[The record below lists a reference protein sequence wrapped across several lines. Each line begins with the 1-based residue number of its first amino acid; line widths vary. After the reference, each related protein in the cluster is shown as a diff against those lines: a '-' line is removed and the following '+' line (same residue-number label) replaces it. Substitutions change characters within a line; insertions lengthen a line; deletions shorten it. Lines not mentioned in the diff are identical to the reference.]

1 MDLGSTNGTFVNG
14 KKVGAIDLKDGD
26 LIKGGQTVLR
36 VSIVGDDAG
45 GAQGPANQT
54 LPMRPQP
61 VAALPTAHSI
71 SVARQP
77 ERSRRGGDTQPLV
90 RPPRPVSAACRA
102 CESPVMAP
110 THGAAPAPPLLCPG
124 CQDLARDLAQP
135 IAGYCLVRELGRGGM
150 GVVWL
155 ALRMADGQPVA
166 LKTILPAMAG
176 TEEQVDR
183 FLREAAILRELD
195 HPHIVAFGD
204 LGESGGQLYFVMDYV
219 RGRNGAQLL
228 KARGGPLPIDRAVG
242 LVCQLL
248 EALEYAHAR
257 GFVHRDI
264 KPANLLVTEQD
275 GREFVKLADFGLAR
289 VYQASR
295 LSGLTVMGQVAG
307 TMACMAPEQITD
319 LRNVKPPAEQYSA
332 GATLYHLL
340 TRKPIYDLP
349 RDVRQQ
355 IPMILQDDPIPIRS
369 RRPEIPDALA
379 AIVHRSLAREPGA
392 RFVDVGTMRR
402 ALLNLSPG

>member
-1 MDLGSTNGTFVNG
+1 M
-14 KKVGAIDLKDGD
+14 
-26 LIKGGQTVLR
+26 
-36 VSIVGDDAG
+36 
-45 GAQGPANQT
+45 
-54 LPMRPQP
+54 
-61 VAALPTAHSI
+61 
-71 SVARQP
+71 
-77 ERSRRGGDTQPLV
+77 
-90 RPPRPVSAACRA
+90 
-102 CESPVMAP
+102 
-110 THGAAPAPPLLCPG
+110 
-124 CQDLARDLAQP
+124 AQP